1 MPKRKQCDT
10 DSEPISE
17 KKRLQQFRKEYTDQF
32 SFIIKGK
39 NDEGSAFCTVCNSEF
54 SIKYGG
60 LNDITKHVGGQKH
73 KNLSK
78 QKASMPPLNSFFKT
92 DKKSNDKETDVIAAE
107 VAMVDLVV
115 ELNLPLSTL
124 DKINKVVKKVFK
136 DSDIAKNFQCARSK
150 GTAIVKEISAKATL
164 SLGERISRQP
174 FTVST
179 DGSNDAECHKLYP
192 LVIKSV
198 NPDTLEVSSEILSI
212 PICEGS
218 STGENIF
225 NLIEAE
231 FKAHKIPWENC
242 LALGADNAPVM
253 VGRDKG
259 VYGHMSRKNPS
270 IFMAG
275 CVFHLI
281 HIAAEKGAAC
291 LPLDVSQLLID
302 AYYYLDKSS
311 KRQSFFKEMQLLHDV
326 KQGKILKHV
335 STRWLSIKKCLPRL
349 IENWEPLYTFF
360 KSEESAS
367 TSATAKE
374 KTGRLK
380 KLFASRT
387 NQLICKFLVDALQ
400 PFDAINTELQSD
412 ASKIHVLQQRLEK
425 LIKQLMVKFVQPA
438 VFQRDGIFANLEK
451 ENLRQSSDIIIGK
464 AAAEFIAKEK
474 SKMKE
479 SRLSEFFDAARDFY
493 VTSITYLRAKLP
505 LKNDVYSHAAVIN
518 PANQLTCQFQSVEFF
533 IKRFPV
539 LLPPNAS
546 LHDLQLEFA
555 TYQCTDIASCIE
567 ERMDKTW
574 ASISRL
580 TEGQE
585 PIFKLLS
592 QVMLHLLTI
601 PHSSAHCERIFSLVR
616 KNHTEFRSRLE
627 NSTMEAL
634 LIAKSRPG
642 SAGDRDYSKE
652 ELSELKSAYH
662 RSLKN

>member
-1 MPKRKQCDT
+1 
-10 DSEPISE
+10 
-17 KKRLQQFRKEYTDQF
+17 
-32 SFIIKGK
+32 
-39 NDEGSAFCTVCNSEF
+39 
-54 SIKYGG
+54 
-60 LNDITKHVGGQKH
+60 
-73 KNLSK
+73 
-78 QKASMPPLNSFFKT
+78 
-92 DKKSNDKETDVIAAE
+92 
-107 VAMVDLVV
+107 
-115 ELNLPLSTL
+115 
-124 DKINKVVKKVFK
+124 
-136 DSDIAKNFQCARSK
+136 
-150 GTAIVKEISAKATL
+150 
-164 SLGERISRQP
+164 
-174 FTVST
+174 
-179 DGSNDAECHKLYP
+179 
-192 LVIKSV
+192 
-198 NPDTLEVSSEILSI
+198 
-212 PICEGS
+212 
-218 STGENIF
+218 
-225 NLIEAE
+225 
-231 FKAHKIPWENC
+231 
-242 LALGADNAPVM
+242 M

-270 IFMAG
+270 IFM
-275 CVFHLI
+275 
-281 HIAAEKGAAC
+281 
-291 LPLDVSQLLID
+291 
-302 AYYYLDKSS
+302 
-311 KRQSFFKEMQLLHDV
+311 
-326 KQGKILKHV
+326 
-335 STRWLSIKKCLPRL
+335 
-349 IENWEPLYTFF
+349 
-360 KSEESAS
+360 SEESAS

-387 NQLICKFLVDALQ
+387 NQLICKFLVDALE

-464 AAAEFIAKEK
+464 AAAEFIAQEK

-585 PIFKLLS
+585 PIFKLLP

-616 KNHTEFRSRLE
+616 KNHSEFRSRLE